1 MTTDPSHTVWDDEEA
16 AREAALLQAGLVDG
30 DADSTQPSE
39 DSEQHCGLGTFVL
52 RDAPASHVVACDHR
66 PRHKDWGH
74 VLSCPRLPCNHT
86 HTPDQ
91 E

>member
-39 DSEQHCGLGTFVL
+39 DSEQH
-52 RDAPASHVVACDHR
+52 
-66 PRHKDWGH
+66 
-74 VLSCPRLPCNHT
+74 
-86 HTPDQ
+86 
-91 E
+91 